1 MRNITTL
8 EELKEV
14 VQGNPKVIVK
24 AGLSYCAPC
33 KQVQP
38 TFERYILVGDII
50 DGWENVEY
58 YRYIGSHLDNES
70 PRNRLGGYVY
80 ILTNGAYPN
89 KCKIGMTTS
98 SPEKRLQQIN
108 SAGVVNDW
116 GIAYTFKCARPYD
129 FEQAIHVVL
138 DDVRS
143 RSDREFFDIDLND
156 AIGLI
161 IDMGDEYSPLD

>member
-1 MRNITTL
+1 MIQYITP
-8 EELKEV
+8 EQLKDNK
-14 VQGNPKVIVK
+14 QYIHIIVK
-24 AGLSYCAPC
+24 HNSLGGTNFQGATHFTRIPS
-33 KQVQP
+33 
-38 TFERYILVGDII
+38 F
-50 DGWENVEY
+50 DGWDNVEY

-80 ILTNGAYPN
+80 ILTNSAYPN

-98 SPEKRLQQIN
+98 SPEKRLHQIN

-116 GIAYTFKCARPYD
+116 EIAYTFKCARPYD

-138 DDVRS
+138 ADVRS

-161 IDMGDEYSPLD
+161 IDMGNEYGKLD